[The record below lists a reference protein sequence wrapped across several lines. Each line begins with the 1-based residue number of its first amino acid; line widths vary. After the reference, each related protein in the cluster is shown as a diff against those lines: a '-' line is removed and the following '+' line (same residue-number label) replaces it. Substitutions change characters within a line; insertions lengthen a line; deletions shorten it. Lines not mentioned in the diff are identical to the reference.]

1 MTKVTNMTATSIFR
15 KLLSVVGQPATYDK
29 PSHVGRALDNI
40 PNLCSMNSMLGQSI
54 W

>member
-1 MTKVTNMTATSIFR
+1 MTKVTNMTAISIFR

-29 PSHVGRALDNI
+29 PFHVGCALANI

>member
-29 PSHVGRALDNI
+29 PSHVGRVLANI

>member
-1 MTKVTNMTATSIFR
+1 MKGINMTAISIFR

-29 PSHVGRALDNI
+29 PSHVGRALANI
-40 PNLCSMNSMLGQSI
+40 PNLCSMNSMLGQSN

>member
-1 MTKVTNMTATSIFR
+1 MKGINMTTISIFR

-29 PSHVGRALDNI
+29 PSHVGRVLANI
-40 PNLCSMNSMLGQSI
+40 PNLCNMNSMLGQSN